1 MHDWLPNVACGNV
14 GLKPKPLRGFKILD
28 HGIADSALTT
38 MKFVQA
44 QSPEEIEIA
53 RELFREYAAGLD
65 IDLCFQ
71 NFDREVNSLPGNY
84 APPSGRLLLAI
95 EGERIAGCI
104 ALRSLND
111 RDCEMKRLYVRPEF
125 RSHGLGKQL
134 VTTLIDAAREVG
146 YERMLLDT
154 LPGKMDQAIALY
166 RSFGFRETAPYYNN
180 PVAGA
185 LFMELP
191 LG

>member
-1 MHDWLPNVACGNV
+1 
-14 GLKPKPLRGFKILD
+14 
-28 HGIADSALTT
+28 

-53 RELFREYAAGLD
+53 RGLFREYAAGLN

-71 NFDREVNSLPGNY
+71 NFDQEVAGLPGNY

-95 EGERIAGCI
+95 EGEQIAGCI
-104 ALRSLND
+104 ALRSLGD
-111 RDCEMKRLYVRPEF
+111 GGCEMKRLYVRPEF
-125 RSHGLGKQL
+125 RGRGLGKKL
-134 VTTLIDAAREVG
+134 VTTMLDAAREIG

-154 LPGKMDQAIALY
+154 LPGKMDEAIALY
-166 RSFGFRETAPYYNN
+166 RSLGFREIAPYYNN

-185 LFMELP
+185 LFMELS
-191 LG
+191 LKS

>member
-53 RELFREYAAGLD
+53 RELFREY
-65 IDLCFQ
+65 
-71 NFDREVNSLPGNY
+71 V
-84 APPSGRLLLAI
+84 
-95 EGERIAGCI
+95 AGCI

-125 RSHGLGKQL
+125 RGQGLGKQL
-134 VTTLIDAAREVG
+134 VTTLIDAASQIG

-154 LPGKMDQAIALY
+154 LPGKMDLAIALY
-166 RSFGFRETAPYYNN
+166 RSFGFREIAPYYNN